1 MAWKCIV
8 TDDPI
13 TDVKEDRKNAVRV
26 EQYKV
31 SSQAIYFNGQYLPLA
46 SIRDVQVHES
56 SFTPGMSC
64 GKGIPV
70 YKLRIDYGADKPLVL
85 MVEKEKNVQKITE
98 MIKG

>member
-8 TDDPI
+8 MDDPI

-31 SSQAIYFNGQYLPLA
+31 SSQAIYFNGQYLPFA
-46 SIRDVQVHES
+46 SITDVQVHES

-70 YKLRIDYGADKPLVL
+70 FKLRIDYGADKPLVL
-85 MVEKEKNVQKITE
+85 MVEKEKNVQKIMG